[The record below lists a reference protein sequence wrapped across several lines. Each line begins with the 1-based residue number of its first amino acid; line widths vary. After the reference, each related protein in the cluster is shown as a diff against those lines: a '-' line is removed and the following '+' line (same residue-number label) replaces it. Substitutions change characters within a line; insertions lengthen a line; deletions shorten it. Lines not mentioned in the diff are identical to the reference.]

1 MNRWAVA
8 ALVLGVLA
16 LAVWVVA
23 GRNAGAAALPEV
35 PAGGYAEIS
44 VSTLGKL
51 LEAPKEERGFVLLN
65 VHVPYAG
72 EIPGTD
78 LLLPYN
84 RLPEFADRLPQ
95 DKTTP
100 IVLYCRSGA
109 MSRMAAKTLVQMGY
123 TRVYDVPG
131 GMNAWRASGGN
142 LVFKKR

>member
-1 MNRWAVA
+1 VSRWVVA
-8 ALVLGVLA
+8 ALVLGVLG

-23 GRNAGAAALPEV
+23 GRNTGAAALPEV
-35 PAGGYAEIS
+35 PAGGYAEIT
-44 VSTLGKL
+44 VGTLGKL
-51 LEAPKEERGFVLLN
+51 LETPEEERGFVLLN

-78 LLLPYN
+78 LVLPYN

-95 DKTTP
+95 DKATP

-109 MSRMAAKTLVQMGY
+109 MSRMAARTLVEMGY

-131 GMNAWRASGGN
+131 GMNAWRASGGA
-142 LVFKKR
+142 LVFVKR